1 MKLQKGVLI
10 TILLLSLTLTGQE
23 THYWFHNFGAVSSLK
38 GGIETGGIR
47 NVAAIYYNPG
57 ALAFIDGEYF
67 EGQADVFSID
77 ILDIENAG
85 GEMVDLEYF
94 SGDVAPSIVA
104 YLKRSKKNNNMTYA
118 FGAMT
123 RYNSNLSF
131 VIEHEQ
137 QGNYLSP
144 DIRKDIFQGQ
154 LRYDNR
160 IRESWLMG
168 SFAYKISERIGLGL
182 GSYLFIRTQDYF
194 SSYVASAYPK
204 DERGNPSQQF
214 SSLTSNTEE
223 QKYNGRVTGFI
234 FKPAIDV
241 DLDELKLGLTL
252 TTPALS
258 LGLLNNYAFKYQLA
272 YLPDEDVQRN
282 YADSHDRYTGVY
294 KTPFSINFGAEYDFG
309 KLVLAFSME
318 WFAKI
323 DPYTMIKKNDK
334 SIDPEYPTA
343 PDENYAFPMMANKS
357 VTNYGFSL
365 RYEIK
370 EWISLIG
377 SFRTD
382 KNFFDDEALN
392 RSDDFVPNMTYWDLY
407 HITTGIK
414 MSNKKLDLTVGI
426 DYGNGSSENDPQFVN
441 MTTAAQSNFL
451 RGEINNSTST
461 QYHNL
466 SFTIGVNLNIEK
478 SSEKTT
484 N

>member
-1 MKLQKGVLI
+1 MKFKN
-10 TILLLSLTLTGQE
+10 ILFIFLSYCSINSFGQE
-23 THYWFHNFGAVSSLK
+23 NHYWFHNFGAVSSLK
-38 GGIETGGIR
+38 GGIEVGGIR

-67 EGQADVFSID
+67 EGQADVGSID
-77 ILDIENAG
+77 VLNIENAG
-85 GEMVDLEYF
+85 GEMIDLDYF
-94 SGDVAPSIVA
+94 SGDIAPSILA
-104 YLKRSKKNNNMTYA
+104 YLKRSKKNENMTYA

-131 VIEHEQ
+131 IIEHEQ
-137 QGNYLSP
+137 EGNYLSP
-144 DIRKDIFQGQ
+144 DARTDIFQGQ

-194 SSYVASAYPK
+194 SSYVASAYPM
-204 DERGNPSQQF
+204 DERDNPSQQF
-214 SSLTSNTEE
+214 SNLTSNSEE
-223 QKYNGRVTGFI
+223 QKFKAGVTGFI
-234 FKPAIDV
+234 FRPAIDV
-241 DLDELKLGLTL
+241 DLDKLKLGLTM

-258 LGLLNNYAFKYQLA
+258 LGFLNNYAFKYQLA
-272 YLPDEDVQRN
+272 YLPDEDIQRN
-282 YADSHDRYTGVY
+282 FGDSHDRYSGVY

-318 WFAKI
+318 WFAKV
-323 DPYTMIKKNDK
+323 DKYAMIKKNDK
-334 SIDPEYPTA
+334 SIDPEYPTG
-343 PDENYAFPMMANKS
+343 PDEDYAIPMMANKS

-365 RYEIK
+365 IYEIK
-370 EWISLIG
+370 EWISFIG

-382 KNFFDDEALN
+382 MNFFDDEALD
-392 RSDDFVPNMTYWDLY
+392 RSEDFVPNMTYWDLY
-407 HITTGIK
+407 HITSGIK
-414 MSNKKLDLTVGI
+414 MSNKKLDLTIGI

-461 QYHNL
+461 QYHNF
-466 SFTIGVNLNIEK
+466 SFTIGINLNIEK
-478 SSEKTT
+478 SE
-484 N
+484 NN